1 MARMRAA
8 VYYGPHD
15 IRVEDVERPAVAQGE
30 ILVRVHA
37 AGICGTDASE
47 FVAGPKL
54 YPVMNRHPMT
64 GHVGPLIPGHEFSGR
79 VEEIGEYVA
88 TDLQPGD
95 LVTTGATLW
104 CGICAQCRAGRTS
117 ICHWHASIGVHRN
130 GGLAEFVSVP
140 SHILVKADPLS
151 PDVAA
156 LVQPMAVAR
165 HAVRRARPQDNEDV
179 LVVGS
184 GGMGAFLTYAL
195 VQNGARVIAV
205 DLSSDRLAVARKLG
219 ADATIRASSTEA
231 VRREL
236 TKLGITPTLVF
247 EATGSEAGF
256 ETALAL
262 VEPGGTVVTAGI
274 ASNRVNLDA
283 RRVTLKEIAII
294 GSNDLIADEDVPA
307 AIELLAKEQTLW
319 SHVAPAA
326 IPLERVVED
335 GITPMLEG
343 RAQRIKTLVDPA
355 IKSAR
360 TTVMIDSRKLT
371 SS

>member
-1 MARMRAA
+1 MRAA
-8 VYYGPHD
+8 VYYGPRD
-15 IRVEDVERPAVAQGE
+15 IRVEEVERPAAAQGE

-54 YPVMNRHPMT
+54 YPLNNRHPMT
-64 GHVGPLIPGHEFSGR
+64 GHVGPLIPGHEFAGW

-88 TDLQPGD
+88 TDLQVGD
-95 LVTTGATLW
+95 LVVTGAALW

-117 ICHWHASIGVHRN
+117 ICHWQASIGLHRN
-130 GGLAEFVSVP
+130 GGLAEYVTVP
-140 SHILVKADPLS
+140 SHILVRADPLS

-156 LVQPMAVAR
+156 LVQPMAVAS
-165 HAVRRARPQDNEDV
+165 HAVRRSRPQDNEDV
-179 LVVGS
+179 LVVGA
-184 GGMGAFLTYAL
+184 GGIGAFLTYTL
-195 VQNGARVIAV
+195 VDQGARVIAV
-205 DLSSDRLAVARKLG
+205 DLSSERLAVARKLG
-219 ADATIRASSTEA
+219 AEATIRGSNTEA

-236 TKLGITPTLVF
+236 TKRGITPTLVF

-262 VEPGGTVVTAGI
+262 IEPGGTVVTVGI
-274 ASNRVNLDA
+274 AANRVNLDA

-294 GSNDLIADEDVPA
+294 GANGLIADEDVPE
-307 AIELLAKEQTLW
+307 AIRLLSKDQTLW
-319 SHVAPAA
+319 AHVAPAA
-326 IPLERVVED
+326 IPLERVVD
-335 GITPMLEG
+335 DALIPMVEG

-355 IKSAR
+355 IKAAR